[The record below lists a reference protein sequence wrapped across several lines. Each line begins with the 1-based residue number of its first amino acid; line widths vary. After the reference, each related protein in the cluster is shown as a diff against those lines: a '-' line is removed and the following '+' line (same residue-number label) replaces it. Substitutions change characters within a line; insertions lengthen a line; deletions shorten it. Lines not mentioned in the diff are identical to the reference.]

1 MFNYSVHPAGL
12 GDFPAVYNLSVKM
25 LGSKLDSEVMEKAYR
40 NILTDSEQVIL
51 AAVHSGR
58 IVGYI
63 HARQVNNLYE
73 EIHTEV
79 EGYALYDYYRENG
92 ADRAILG
99 ALEKWSVQMLS
110 KKIVI
115 CFGAGKSVTENYL
128 LENGFREQTSE
139 SYEKYLF

>member
-12 GDFPAVYNLSVKM
+12 GDYPAVYKLSVRM

-40 NILTDSEQVIL
+40 NILMDSEQVIL

-79 EGYALYDYYRENG
+79 EGYAMYDYYRENG
-92 ADRAILG
+92 ADRALLG

-110 KKIVI
+110 KKIVV
-115 CFGAGKSVTENYL
+115 CLGAENPNTGKYL
-128 LENGFREQTSE
+128 LENGFRERTSE
-139 SYEKYLF
+139 GYEKNIF